1 MYNEWSLD
9 IFYKG
14 INDPALDTDVKKL
27 EENVALYKTKIAAL
41 SYDNTAASLREIIDI
56 KEATTVLVRKIA
68 GYCSLRRS
76 ANSQDG
82 EVSALMRCSRSTGS
96 ISAR

>member
-14 INDPALDTDVKKL
+14 INDPALEADVKRL
-27 EENVALYKTKIAAL
+27 EENVALYKEKVAAL
-41 SYDNTAASLREIIDI
+41 TLDDPARSLREIIDI
-56 KEATTVLVRKIA
+56 KETTAVLLRKIA

-76 ANSQDG
+76 ANSKDT
-82 EVSALMRCSRSTGS
+82 EVPPLMLPTL
-96 ISAR
+96 